1 MYIVKSI
8 LVEIVYVVPT
18 STNFAMY
25 DFFQVPKIVLSG
37 DPRYGERVNTS
48 ASVPYDNYAP
58 RNCFALPLLKNLLY
72 TVVTRPKG

>member
-37 DPRYGERVNTS
+37 DP
-48 ASVPYDNYAP
+48 PY
-58 RNCFALPLLKNLLY
+58 RE
-72 TVVTRPKG
+72 